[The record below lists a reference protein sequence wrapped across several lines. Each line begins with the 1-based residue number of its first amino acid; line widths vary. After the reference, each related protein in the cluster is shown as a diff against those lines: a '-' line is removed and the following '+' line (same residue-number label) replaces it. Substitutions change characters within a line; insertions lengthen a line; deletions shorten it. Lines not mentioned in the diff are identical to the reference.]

1 MMKTD
6 KNNISFTDATASDE
20 FQRLSSAEA
29 FHNWSYA
36 KSQAKLYEAKREER
50 LSAEPSLSVR
60 DCLAEASAA
69 SHTANRETANIVSLL
84 TGFAGANEGIQD
96 VEDDNQAGGMVD
108 LYNRPVSEWPDSAMG
123 DLLTRSSLALKS
135 ERREGGDKRPITDE
149 DVQQR
154 AADVITAAIKRDQHA
169 TYAGLMHDAASS
181 DGLREG
187 ESGEQLKKL
196 RQRYRDVYSKGTLMA
211 TLTQKARAGFSA
223 VKVIVT
229 KSVQGIIGW
238 SDPASAP
245 DSTTQKWQAGDLS
258 KWAAKVE
265 REQQQRRLKRRER
278 DAAERSRN
286 AKKQAKQKAAGTVAA
301 GDLSAKAL
309 NKVAHGAKIVSKKD
323 DGLNL

>member
-1 MMKTD
+1 MKTD
-6 KNNISFTDATASDE
+6 KNNISFADASASDE

-36 KSQAKLYEAKREER
+36 KSQAKLYEAQREER

-69 SHTANRETANIVSLL
+69 SHAANRETANIVSLL
-84 TGFAGANEGIQD
+84 TGFAGANEGITD
-96 VEDDNQAGGMVD
+96 SNDDQTGGMVD
-108 LYNRPVSEWPDSAMG
+108 LYNKPVSEWPDSATD
-123 DLLTRSSLALKS
+123 DLMTRSSLALKS
-135 ERREGGDKRPITDE
+135 ERREGGDKRPIIDE

-154 AADVITAAIKRDQHA
+154 AADVIAAAIKRDQHSA
-169 TYAGLMHDAASS
+169 YAGIMRDAASGES
-181 DGLREG
+181 LREG

-211 TLTQKARAGFSA
+211 TLTQKVRAGFSA
-223 VKVIVT
+223 VKAIVG
-229 KSVQGIIGW
+229 KSVQGVIGW

-245 DSTTQKWQAGDLS
+245 DGTTSKWQAGDLS

-278 DAAERSRN
+278 DAAERARS
-286 AKKQAKQKAAGTVAA
+286 AKKQAKKQNAGTVTA

-309 NKVAHGAKIVSKKD
+309 NKIAHGAKIISKKD
-323 DGLNL
+323 NGLDL